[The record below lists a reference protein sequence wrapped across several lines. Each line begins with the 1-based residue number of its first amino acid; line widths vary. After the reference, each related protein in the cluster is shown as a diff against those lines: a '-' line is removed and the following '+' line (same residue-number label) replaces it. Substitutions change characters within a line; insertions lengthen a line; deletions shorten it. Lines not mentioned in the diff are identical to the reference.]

1 MGTAPHT
8 MLRIQGAVILVL
20 SILVAVNGLQCY
32 QSCTGVDFSTGETCP
47 SSLGTAMD
55 TAITCDPEQLQTR
68 CFKQSTASRATKFC
82 GVEGTCKAQKT
93 MAKGIVEVGSDPA
106 QVAEYKT

>member
-1 MGTAPHT
+1 

-32 QSCTGVDFSTGETCP
+32 QSCTGSNPSTGVPCP
-47 SSLGTAMD
+47 SSAGTAMD

-68 CFKQSTASRATKFC
+68 CLKWSTANRAMKFC
-82 GVEGTCKAQKT
+82 GVEGYCKAGYA

-106 QVAEYKT
+106 QVAEYKTYECYE